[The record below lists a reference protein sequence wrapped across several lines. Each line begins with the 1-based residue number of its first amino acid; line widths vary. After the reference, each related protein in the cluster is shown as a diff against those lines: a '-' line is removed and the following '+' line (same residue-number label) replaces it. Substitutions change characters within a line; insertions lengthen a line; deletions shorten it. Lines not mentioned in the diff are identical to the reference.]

1 MNTSRF
7 KLLCLAA
14 LGLISGC
21 ATTVSLNESERA
33 SLRGNTAPIQTL
45 LYTSMGSNGLMI
57 TTPKTAM
64 AVGGTGFL
72 AIKNGKEW
80 SEENGITHPMA
91 AMRDRM
97 VSRLKTELG
106 VYNFKHLVNTID
118 ASNDAPEKL
127 KAQFG
132 NGLLMDFTG
141 VYQVIYY
148 LGDMSRYHMYYN
160 ARARLVRLDDNKIMW
175 QGNCRLDVED
185 PDNRPTIDD
194 LQANKAARLKE
205 WLNRG
210 TTDCSSQ
217 LANQFFGRST

>member
-1 MNTSRF
+1 MNALRL
-7 KLLCLAA
+7 KLLCLAV
-14 LGLISGC
+14 LGLMSGC

-33 SLRGNTAPIQTL
+33 SLKSNAAPIQTL
-45 LYTSMGSNGLMI
+45 LYTSLGSNGLMI

-64 AVGGTGFL
+64 AVGGAGFL

-80 SEENGITHPMA
+80 SEGNGISHPMTVV
-91 AMRDRM
+91 RDRM
-97 VSRLKTELG
+97 VSNLKRDLG
-106 VYNFKHLVNTID
+106 VYSFKHLADTID
-118 ASNDAPEKL
+118 AGNDAPEKL
-127 KAQFG
+127 KTRFG

-148 LGDMSRYHMYYN
+148 LGDMSHYHMYYN
-160 ARARLVRLDDNKIMW
+160 ARARLVRLDDSKVMW

-185 PDNRPTIDD
+185 PNNRPTIDD

-210 TTDCSSQ
+210 AAECSNQ
-217 LANQFFGRST
+217 LTSQFFGRST